1 MLSGYINKLKE
12 IRKKA
17 VSAQTLDSYVVAL
30 SDLFINRIDL
40 FTKTCGDL
48 GITEEEL
55 LDILNNPTLNNIG
68 LLDEMININ
77 KDDSKK
83 VAGRQNKIGR

>member
-1 MLSGYINKLKE
+1 MLSDYIKKLKE

-17 VSAQTLDSYVVAL
+17 VSAQTLNSYVAVL

-40 FTKTCGDL
+40 FTKTCSEL
-48 GITEEEL
+48 GLTEEEL
-55 LDILNNPTLNNIG
+55 LDILNNATLSNIG

-77 KDDSKK
+77 MDALKK
-83 VAGRQNKIGR
+83 VPGRQNKIGR